1 MAEAHPDDL
10 TPYQGRWIA
19 RLGGRIIGQ
28 GGTPEQAL
36 QAAKAAYHKDTP
48 QIEYVPTQKPLT
60 FTERLAQV
68 SAVLPSN
75 IPVYLVGG
83 AVRDALLERVTHDLD
98 FVLPG
103 QAIQVGRRVA
113 RALRAAFYPLDQE
126 RDTARV
132 ILVAEDGTRQTLD
145 FALQRGPDLES
156 DLRGRDFT
164 INAMAVDVRNPG
176 RLLDPLGGAAD
187 LRAKI
192 LRACSP
198 SAFIEDPLRIL
209 RGVRLAA
216 ALEFRIEAET
226 LKMMRQAVDR
236 LPYVSAERI
245 RDELFRIL
253 DGPQPWSALRA
264 LEMIGGLKYVL
275 PELSALKGLSQPPP
289 HIFDAWSHTLNAV
302 QRLDGLLKVLALQYD
317 PDSAASLMM
326 GLVSLRLG
334 RFRQQIHTHLS
345 GSISGGRSLRSL
357 LLLATLYHD
366 AGKPQ
371 AYQLDERGRV
381 RFFEHDRI
389 GEGLIE
395 ARAEALRLSKDEQ
408 KRLRTIVRHHMRP
421 ILLAQRGQLPS
432 RRAVYRFFRDTGEA
446 GVDVCLLSLAD
457 ILATYGHTLPQEVW
471 KHYLDVVRTLLE
483 AYWEYPEQS
492 VSPPALL
499 NGDDLMTAF
508 DLQPGERLGELLA
521 AIREAQASGEISDRE
536 SALRFAQNWLRQHQ
550 G

>member
-1 MAEAHPDDL
+1 MPEIQGDDL
-10 TPYQGRWIA
+10 SPYQGRWIA

-36 QAAKAAYHKDTP
+36 QAARAAYHKHVP
-48 QIEYVPTQKPLT
+48 QIEYVPTQTPLT
-60 FTERLAQV
+60 FTERLSQI
-68 SAVLPSN
+68 SAVLPAN
-75 IPVYLVGG
+75 TAVYLVGG
-83 AVRDALLERVTHDLD
+83 AVRDALLERVSYDLD
-98 FVLPG
+98 FVVPEG
-103 QAIQVGRRVA
+103 AMQVGRRVA
-113 RALRAAFYPLDQE
+113 QALHAAYYPLDQE

-132 ILVAEDGTRQTLD
+132 ILVTEEGKRQTLD

-156 DLRGRDFT
+156 DLRARDFT
-164 INAMAVDVRNPG
+164 INAMAVDVRNPT

-187 LRAKI
+187 LRAKV

-216 ALEFRIEAET
+216 ALEFRIEPGT
-226 LKMMRQAVDR
+226 LKLMRQAVDR
-236 LPYVSAERI
+236 LSHVSAERI

-264 LEMIGGLKYVL
+264 LEMIGGLDYVL
-275 PELSALKGLSQPPP
+275 PELPALKGLSQPPP
-289 HIFDAWSHTLNAV
+289 HIFDAWSHTLNAL
-302 QRLDGLLKVLALQYD
+302 RWLDALLKVLAVQYD

-334 RFRQQIHTHLS
+334 RYRQQINAHLS
-345 GSISGGRSLRSL
+345 ASLSSGRSLRSL
-357 LLLATLYHD
+357 LLLAVLYHD

-371 AYQLDERGRV
+371 AQQMDERGRI
-381 RFFEHDRI
+381 RFFDHDRI
-389 GEGLIE
+389 GERLIE
-395 ARAEALRLSKDEQ
+395 ERAAALRLSKDEQ
-408 KRLRTIVRHHMRP
+408 KRLRMIVRHHMRP

-471 KHYLDVVRTLLE
+471 NHHLDVVRRLLE

-499 NGDDLMTAF
+499 NGDDLMATF
-508 DLQPGERLGELLA
+508 NLQPGEKLGELLA
-521 AIREAQASGEISDRE
+521 TLREAQAAGEISDRE
-536 SALRFAQNWLRQHQ
+536 SALRFAQNWLQQHQ